1 MTDTNT
7 EDTKLEN
14 TQEPNAEELA
24 LRAEAAEMGWVDKDE
39 FRGDPKGWVDAKTF
53 VDKGKHVMPILH
65 NNNERLKAEL
75 RVRDQKIRQQ
85 DAALAELRDSVEAL
99 GEFHREDTKRKVEE
113 ERDRIKAELK
123 AAKRDGNV
131 DAEVELTSDLAQL
144 DAKAGTGG
152 EDESQKRRKD
162 DRVAPRKG
170 NGQDD
175 GEVPEDLRQWARENT
190 WYGKDPTR
198 TDLANGIAQRLRAN
212 GDSLIGRP
220 FMDKVSTELDATMK
234 RLGINTR
241 TSRVEANRGGAD
253 NRTSL
258 GKTFADLPA
267 EAQAACHK
275 FTNRLV
281 GANKLHKTQAEW
293 ESAYTKKY
301 LEDNS

>member
-1 MTDTNT
+1 VDEAKPN
-7 EDTKLEN
+7 EA
-14 TQEPNAEELA
+14 QEPNAEELA
-24 LRAEAAEMGWVDKDE
+24 LRTEAAEMGWVDKAD

-85 DAALAELRDSVEAL
+85 DTALAELRDSVEAL

-113 ERDRIKAELK
+113 ERDRIKTELK

-144 DAKAGTGG
+144 DAKAGIGG
-152 EDESQKRRKD
+152 EAEPLKRRKD
-162 DRVAPRKG
+162 DRVPKKG
-170 NGQDD
+170 NGRTDD
-175 GEVPEDLRQWARENT
+175 EVPEDLRQWARENT

-212 GDSLIGRP
+212 GDPLVGRP
-220 FMDKVSTELDATMK
+220 FMDKVSVELDATMK
-234 RLGINTR
+234 RMGINTR

-253 NRTSL
+253 GRTIL

-275 FTNRLV
+275 FSNRLV